1 MTTRKTII
9 KFIKNK
15 TKTKMKKNIQSQME
29 ELMERMD
36 ALESRMDEVEPQS
49 HDEETNDDVAYKFT
63 QEEFEEFLV
72 KYTEYVTEKIVSEIE
87 EMDMIGE
94 DELYEIEI
102 DGKEIEVSVSGEE
115 VSKYIHENLS
125 SMDSSD
131 LVSMAHESLED
142 LNIEYTI
149 H

>member
-1 MTTRKTII
+1 
-9 KFIKNK
+9 
-15 TKTKMKKNIQSQME
+15 MKKNIQSQME
-29 ELMERMD
+29 ELIERMD

-49 HDEETNDDVAYKFT
+49 QNEDLSDDVAYKFT

-102 DGKEIEVSVSGEE
+102 SGKEIEVSVSGEE
-115 VSKYIHENLS
+115 VSKYIHENLPS
-125 SMDSSD
+125 LDSSD
-131 LVSMAHESLED
+131 VVGMAHETLDD
-142 LNIEYTI
+142 LNIEYTF

>member
-1 MTTRKTII
+1 
-9 KFIKNK
+9 
-15 TKTKMKKNIQSQME
+15 MKKNIQSQME

-49 HDEETNDDVAYKFT
+49 QNEDLSDDVAYKFT
-63 QEEFEEFLV
+63 QEQFEEFLV

-94 DELYEIEI
+94 EELYEIEI
-102 DGKEIEVSVSGEE
+102 NGKEIEVSVSGEE
-115 VSKYIHENLS
+115 VSKYIHENLPS
-125 SMDSSD
+125 LDSSD
-131 LVSMAHESLED
+131 VVGMAHESLDD
-142 LNIEYTI
+142 LDIEYTI

>member
-1 MTTRKTII
+1 
-9 KFIKNK
+9 
-15 TKTKMKKNIQSQME
+15 MKKNIQSQME
-29 ELMERMD
+29 ELIERMD

-49 HDEETNDDVAYKFT
+49 QNEDLSDDVSYKFT
-63 QEEFEEFLV
+63 QEQFEEFLV

>member
-1 MTTRKTII
+1 
-9 KFIKNK
+9 
-15 TKTKMKKNIQSQME
+15 MKKNIQSQME

-36 ALESRMDEVEPQS
+36 ALESSMDELTERVNAVEPLTK
-49 HDEETNDDVAYKFT
+49 DEDDENEVSYKFT
-63 QEEFEEFLV
+63 QEQFEEFLV

-102 DGKEIEVSVSGEE
+102 SGKEIEVSVSGEE

-131 LVSMAHESLED
+131 VVGMAHETLDD